1 MLTEESL
8 AHHRTLGKPII
19 FLETLITYAFELIAL
34 GDELTARTLLEEALA
49 LSRELQSQ
57 DDSARTLCGLGYLAL
72 RQGDLVHARTHY
84 EQSITTLQGRWIV
97 PRLKWALASSLEGL
111 GEIALAEGQVA
122 WTVRL
127 FAAAN
132 AVRSAHGYYSPLAMK
147 QPFYDQTVAGARAQ
161 LGEKVFA
168 ALWAEGQQLTPLE
181 ALTAEARA
189 PMATSGPKAVSTST
203 LPPLAASPGGLTA
216 REVEVL
222 RLVAMGLSKNQI
234 AEQLVLSPNTVNVHI
249 QSIYGKLGINS
260 RSAATRYA
268 IEHHLA

>member
-1 MLTEESL
+1 V
-8 AHHRTLGKPII
+8 
-19 FLETLITYAFELIAL
+19 
-34 GDELTARTLLEEALA
+34 TARTLLEEALM
-49 LSRELQSQ
+49 LSRELESQ
-57 DDSARTLCGLGYLAL
+57 DDSARAHCGLGHLAL
-72 RQGDLVHARTHY
+72 RQGDLVQARTHY
-84 EQSITTLQGRWIV
+84 EECITTLQGRWII

-127 FAAAN
+127 FAAAD
-132 AVRSAHGYYSPLAMK
+132 AVRSAHAYYSPVGMR

-161 LGEKVFA
+161 LEEKAFA
-168 ALWAEGQQLTPLE
+168 ALWAEGQQLTPVE
-181 ALTAEARA
+181 ALTTEARA
-189 PMATSGPKAVSTST
+189 PLATSGPKAVSTST
-203 LPPLAASPGGLTA
+203 LPPLDGLTA

-234 AEQLVLSPNTVNVHI
+234 AEKLVLSPNTVNVHI

-268 IEHHLA
+268 IEHHL